1 MVTRSVGSHQP
12 EPPPRVS
19 APTGIEPVDSAS
31 RRGGISAKETPVRPD
46 LPIYPI
52 RTVARL
58 TGVDARRIR
67 AWESQ
72 YGLIRPA
79 RTRGGHRL
87 FSQQDVELIK
97 RIKHLIDNEG
107 LRLQGVRLL
116 LAAENAPNGET

>member
-1 MVTRSVGSHQP
+1 MRTTEAVAV
-12 EPPPRVS
+12 
-19 APTGIEPVDSAS
+19 AA
-31 RRGGISAKETPVRPD
+31 D

-72 YGLIRPA
+72 YGLLRPA

-87 FSQQDVELIK
+87 FSQRDLDLIRRIK
-97 RIKHLIDNEG
+97 RLIDEDG
-107 LRLQGVRLL
+107 LRLQGIRLL
-116 LAAENAPNGET
+116 LEAESAADGQ

>member
-1 MVTRSVGSHQP
+1 MA
-12 EPPPRVS
+12 RVD
-19 APTGIEPVDSAS
+19 V
-31 RRGGISAKETPVRPD
+31 RGGLDMKTEESVVAPD

-72 YGLIRPA
+72 YGLLRPA

-87 FSQQDVELIK
+87 FSQRDLDLIRRIK
-97 RIKHLIDNEG
+97 RLIDEEG
-107 LRLQGVRLL
+107 LRLQGIRLL
-116 LAAENAPNGET
+116 LEAESARSDGKAG

>member
-1 MVTRSVGSHQP
+1 MDGRLIVDTRESL
-12 EPPPRVS
+12 
-19 APTGIEPVDSAS
+19 AS
-31 RRGGISAKETPVRPD
+31 PD

-72 YGLIRPA
+72 YGLLRPA

-87 FSQQDVELIK
+87 FSQHDLDLIR
-97 RIKHLIDNEG
+97 RIKHLIDEEG

-116 LAAENAPNGET
+116 LAAETSTNGDA

>member
-1 MVTRSVGSHQP
+1 MSIGRSGV
-12 EPPPRVS
+12 
-19 APTGIEPVDSAS
+19 
-31 RRGGISAKETPVRPD
+31 RGGQPVKPEEGVAAD

-72 YGLIRPA
+72 YGLLRPA

-87 FSQQDVELIK
+87 FCQRDLDLIRRIK
-97 RIKHLIDNEG
+97 RLIDEEG

-116 LAAENAPNGET
+116 LEAESAQNGGDA

>member
-1 MVTRSVGSHQP
+1 MRTLETQ
-12 EPPPRVS
+12 
-19 APTGIEPVDSAS
+19 APT
-31 RRGGISAKETPVRPD
+31 D

-58 TGVDARRIR
+58 AGVDARRIR

-72 YGLIRPA
+72 YGLLRPA

-87 FSQQDVELIK
+87 FSQRDVD
-97 RIKHLIDNEG
+97 RIRRIRQLIDEEG

-116 LAAENAPNGET
+116 LEAESAADGGR

>member
-1 MVTRSVGSHQP
+1 MVTRPVGSHP
-12 EPPPRVS
+12 NEPSPRVG
-19 APTGIEPVDSAS
+19 APASVDVGSL
-31 RRGGISAKETPVRPD
+31 RTKEAVRPD

-67 AWESQ
+67 AWEGQ

-87 FSQQDVELIK
+87 FSQLDLDLIK
-97 RIKHLIDNEG
+97 RIKRLIDEEG

-116 LAAENAPNGET
+116 LAAENAPEGEAS

>member
-1 MVTRSVGSHQP
+1 MKTGEAVTVG
-12 EPPPRVS
+12 
-19 APTGIEPVDSAS
+19 
-31 RRGGISAKETPVRPD
+31 D

-67 AWESQ
+67 AWEGQ
-72 YGLIRPA
+72 YGLLRPA

-87 FSQQDVELIK
+87 FSQRDLDLIRRIK
-97 RIKHLIDNEG
+97 RLIDEEG

-116 LAAENAPNGET
+116 LEAESVQDSE

>member
-1 MVTRSVGSHQP
+1 MVRTDTREEHPGK
-12 EPPPRVS
+12 
-19 APTGIEPVDSAS
+19 TGESMA
-31 RRGGISAKETPVRPD
+31 APD

-72 YGLIRPA
+72 YGLLRPA

-87 FSQQDVELIK
+87 FSHRDLDLIRRIK
-97 RIKHLIDNEG
+97 RLIDEEG

-116 LAAENAPNGET
+116 LEAESAQNGEER

>member
-1 MVTRSVGSHQP
+1 MKTEDRAV
-12 EPPPRVS
+12 
-19 APTGIEPVDSAS
+19 A
-31 RRGGISAKETPVRPD
+31 PD

-72 YGLIRPA
+72 YGLLRPA

-87 FSQQDVELIK
+87 FSQRDLELIR
-97 RIKHLIDNEG
+97 RIKRLIDEEG

-116 LAAENAPNGET
+116 LEAEAAADGETER

>member
-1 MVTRSVGSHQP
+1 MS
-12 EPPPRVS
+12 
-19 APTGIEPVDSAS
+19 PV
-31 RRGGISAKETPVRPD
+31 RGGRDVKTQEGVAASD

-72 YGLIRPA
+72 YGLLRPA

-87 FSQQDVELIK
+87 FSQRDLDLIK
-97 RIKHLIDNEG
+97 RIKRLIDEEG

-116 LAAENAPNGET
+116 LEAESVHDGETQ

>member
-1 MVTRSVGSHQP
+1 VLGTEGREGERHLSGGPEVKTAETR
-12 EPPPRVS
+12 
-19 APTGIEPVDSAS
+19 APA
-31 RRGGISAKETPVRPD
+31 D

-58 TGVDARRIR
+58 SGVDARRIR

-72 YGLIRPA
+72 YGLLRPA

-87 FSQQDVELIK
+87 FSQQDID
-97 RIKHLIDNEG
+97 RIRRIRQLIDEEG

-116 LAAENAPNGET
+116 LEAESAANGDR

>member
-1 MVTRSVGSHQP
+1 MAVKTT
-12 EPPPRVS
+12 E
-19 APTGIEPVDSAS
+19 APAAS
-31 RRGGISAKETPVRPD
+31 D

-72 YGLIRPA
+72 YGLLRPA

-87 FSQQDVELIK
+87 FSQRDLDLIR
-97 RIKHLIDNEG
+97 RIKHLIDEEG

-116 LAAENAPNGET
+116 LESESASPALR

>member
-1 MVTRSVGSHQP
+1 MKAKNRRDT
-12 EPPPRVS
+12 VS
-19 APTGIEPVDSAS
+19 GGAEAKTIETQIAS
-31 RRGGISAKETPVRPD
+31 D

-58 TGVDARRIR
+58 SGVDARRIR

-72 YGLIRPA
+72 YGLLRPA

-87 FSQQDVELIK
+87 FSQQDID
-97 RIKHLIDNEG
+97 RIRRIRQLIDEEG

-116 LAAENAPNGET
+116 LEAESAANGDQ

>member
-1 MVTRSVGSHQP
+1 
-12 EPPPRVS
+12 VS
-19 APTGIEPVDSAS
+19 
-31 RRGGISAKETPVRPD
+31 GGTEAKMLETQIAND

-58 TGVDARRIR
+58 SGVDARRIR

-72 YGLIRPA
+72 YGLLRPA

-87 FSQQDVELIK
+87 FSQQDID
-97 RIKHLIDNEG
+97 RIRRIRQLIDEEG

-116 LAAENAPNGET
+116 LEAESAANGGQ

>member
-12 EPPPRVS
+12 EPPTRAVP
-19 APTGIEPVDSAS
+19 AGIEAVDSAS
-31 RRGGISAKETPVRPD
+31 KRGGTSAKEGAVRPD

-87 FSQQDVELIK
+87 FSHQDLELIK
-97 RIKHLIDNEG
+97 RIKRLIDEEG

>member
-1 MVTRSVGSHQP
+1 MVTRSLGSHQP
-12 EPPPRVS
+12 EPPNRLSVPAGVES
-19 APTGIEPVDSAS
+19 K
-31 RRGGISAKETPVRPD
+31 SAKESVRPD

-87 FSQQDVELIK
+87 FSHQDLDLIK
-97 RIKHLIDNEG
+97 RIKRLIDEEG

-116 LAAENAPNGET
+116 LAAENAPEGEAS

>member
-1 MVTRSVGSHQP
+1 MKTTD
-12 EPPPRVS
+12 
-19 APTGIEPVDSAS
+19 APAN
-31 RRGGISAKETPVRPD
+31 D

-72 YGLIRPA
+72 YGLLRPA

-87 FSQQDVELIK
+87 FSQRDLDLIR
-97 RIKHLIDNEG
+97 RIKHLIDDEG

-116 LAAENAPNGET
+116 LEAETQTSSKAAS

>member
-1 MVTRSVGSHQP
+1 MKTEEQVL
-12 EPPPRVS
+12 
-19 APTGIEPVDSAS
+19 AS
-31 RRGGISAKETPVRPD
+31 D

-72 YGLIRPA
+72 YGLLRPA

-87 FSQQDVELIK
+87 FSQRDLELIR
-97 RIKHLIDNEG
+97 RIKRLIDEEG
-107 LRLQGVRLL
+107 LRLQGVRMLL
-116 LAAENAPNGET
+116 EAESAPNGGDDR

>member
-1 MVTRSVGSHQP
+1 VKTMEATAGQ
-12 EPPPRVS
+12 
-19 APTGIEPVDSAS
+19 
-31 RRGGISAKETPVRPD
+31 D

-52 RTVARL
+52 RTAARL

-72 YGLIRPA
+72 YGLLHPA

-87 FSQQDVELIK
+87 FSQRDLELIR
-97 RIKHLIDNEG
+97 RIKRLIDEEG

-116 LAAENAPNGET
+116 LEAESVGAGGAA

>member
-1 MVTRSVGSHQP
+1 MGTHVESPMPPKAAEASVEERGPQVTRN
-12 EPPPRVS
+12 E
-19 APTGIEPVDSAS
+19 APTPSN
-31 RRGGISAKETPVRPD
+31 

-72 YGLIRPA
+72 YGLLRPA

-87 FSQQDVELIK
+87 FSQQDLDLIK
-97 RIKHLIDNEG
+97 RIKRLIDEEG

-116 LAAENAPNGET
+116 LAAESSPHGES

>member
-1 MVTRSVGSHQP
+1 MATRPVGSHAP
-12 EPPPRVS
+12 EPPGRVS
-19 APTGIEPVDSAS
+19 VPAGVDGSGL
-31 RRGGISAKETPVRPD
+31 GGKQAAVRPD

-87 FSQQDVELIK
+87 FSQQDLDLIK
-97 RIKHLIDNEG
+97 RIKRLIDEEG

-116 LAAENAPNGET
+116 LAAENAPEGEAS